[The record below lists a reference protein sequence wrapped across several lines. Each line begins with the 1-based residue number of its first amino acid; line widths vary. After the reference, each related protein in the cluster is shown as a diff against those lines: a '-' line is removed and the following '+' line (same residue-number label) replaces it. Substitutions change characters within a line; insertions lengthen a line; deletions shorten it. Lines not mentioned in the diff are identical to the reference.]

1 MSAIKNPMLLTLGGY
16 HSKYIVDKTVALK
29 IFDLLAGS
37 PDVLKLETRYAD
49 GENIPYCTI
58 PDAENFQINL
68 VTHAYMMWGLQN
80 QKDKEVKD
88 AMEKRNEK

>member
-1 MSAIKNPMLLTLGGY
+1 MSDIKNPMLLTLGGY
-16 HSKYIVDKTVALK
+16 NSKFIVDKTTALK

-37 PDVLKLETRYAD
+37 PDVLRLEMRYID

-58 PDAENFQINL
+58 PDSETFQINL

-80 QKDKEVKD
+80 QHDKEVKD